1 MELQEGMRETPLSL
15 IKRQPSSVK
24 KNQKIDNL
32 GIIEFKLDM
41 QMPQIEEKKKSQKK
55 NKERKLPKILITEV
69 DFDSIQ
75 E

>member
-1 MELQEGMRETPLSL
+1 
-15 IKRQPSSVK
+15 
-24 KNQKIDNL
+24 
-32 GIIEFKLDM
+32 
-41 QMPQIEEKKKSQKK
+41 MPQIEEKKKSQKK